1 MKTLIIFYHPYKGSY
16 CSAILDAV
24 HYGLEKGNHP
34 HKTINLAVDAF
45 DPVMK
50 AKDLKAFAEMG
61 RIGEAALIDLDP
73 IVLRYKKKLEWAERI
88 VMIFPIWWMSMPA
101 MMKGFVDKVIFPG
114 IAYDMVDGHLRTRL
128 HSLKQVTIITT
139 MNTPAEVYR
148 NQFCNSLEGSLIK
161 GTFNQIG
168 IHDVE
173 WISLNMVKQSGR
185 ELRELWLEEI
195 RQRFEK

>member
-1 MKTLIIFYHPYKGSY
+1 MKTLIIFYHPHKGSY
-16 CSAILDAV
+16 CNAILDAV
-24 HYGLEKGNHP
+24 HYGLEKSSQP
-34 HKTINLAVDAF
+34 HKTIDLATDAF

-50 AKDLKAFAEMG
+50 AKDLKAFADMG

-88 VMIFPIWWMSMPA
+88 VMIFPIWWMSMTA

-114 IAYDMVDGHLRTRL
+114 IAYNMVDGRLRSRL

-139 MNTPAEVYR
+139 MNTPPEVYR

-168 IHDVE
+168 INDVE
-173 WISLNMVKQSGR
+173 WISLNMVKQSGK